1 VASCTLVDAAG
12 REQGRQVARTGGVT
26 FRTATLAP
34 GLYTVLA
41 LDAEGRTM
49 TVKRFVKG
57 LP

>member
-1 VASCTLVDAAG
+1 
-12 REQGRQVARTGGVT
+12 VT